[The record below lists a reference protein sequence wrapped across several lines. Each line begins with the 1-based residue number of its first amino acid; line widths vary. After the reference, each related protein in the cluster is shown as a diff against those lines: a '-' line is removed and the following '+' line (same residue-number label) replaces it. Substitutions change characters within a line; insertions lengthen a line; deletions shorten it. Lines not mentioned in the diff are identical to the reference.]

1 MNGGL
6 GMIDVF
12 IAFDVE
18 DPIHPESDD
27 AVMRLARD
35 LADVGAPGCFFLV
48 GEKARLFRERGR
60 RDVIEALSE
69 HEIDYH
75 GNYWFEF
82 PELAMVYGERLSW
95 DEGVQKALSI
105 ELPGLHQVA
114 EITGQFPTAWVQHQ
128 GNTSPQT
135 AYALRQA
142 GLKCW
147 NGGFGGT
154 SEPLWVMDIFAVPR
168 AGHAISIQG
177 RWGGFQ
183 FDPLHPDRT
192 PPACNPD
199 EEFDA
204 FQRDFEARVAKNPTH
219 IVCLGHPTCWVM
231 AEWWGW
237 YDWGG
242 VFRQRP
248 GEAPYPRG
256 RRFERVPLRSPEDS
270 EAHFQWTKRVA
281 RWLASR
287 GDVRVTTFGQV
298 AQEQG
303 SSRGG
308 WLSRADLGRVAAHLG
323 EQLDWMEVEG
333 RTLSAADA
341 LYVLAHATT
350 FLLENHRIPDEVQVM
365 RVLGPVEPVLRPSGA
380 ITLKR
385 PNLFV
390 AARDTYHHILNTGR
404 LPGAIKAHH
413 LEMGPAELARA
424 LASVWQRLEE
434 TGELPE
440 QVDVPEGP
448 ALPAAVERP
457 FFRQPRVNSTNAP
470 AGFRTERIPE
480 LVRLQSW
487 SYRPAD
493 RSVRG

>member
-1 MNGGL
+1 
-6 GMIDVF
+6 MIDVF

-18 DPIHPESDD
+18 DPVHPESDD

-60 RDVIEALSE
+60 RDVIEALSA

-82 PELAMVYGERLSW
+82 PELAMVYGERLAW
-95 DEGVQKALSI
+95 DEGVQKALSV
-105 ELPGLHQVA
+105 ELQGLHQVA
-114 EITGQFPTAWVQHQ
+114 EIMGQFPTAWVQHQ

-142 GLKCW
+142 GVRYW
-147 NGGFGGT
+147 NGGFGGA

-168 AGHAISIQG
+168 AGHGLSIQG

-183 FDPLHPDRT
+183 FDPLNPGRT
-192 PPACNPD
+192 PPVCNPD
-199 EEFDA
+199 GEFEA
-204 FQRDFEARVAKNPTH
+204 FQRDFEAMAARNPTH
-219 IVCLGHPTCWVM
+219 VVCLGHPTCWVA

-270 EAHFQWTKRVA
+270 EAHFQWTKRAA
-281 RWLASR
+281 RWLVSR
-287 GDVRVTTFGQV
+287 RDVRVTTFGQV
-298 AQEQG
+298 AREQG
-303 SSRGG
+303 ESHGQ
-308 WLSRADLGRVAAHLG
+308 WLSRADLKAVAASLS
-323 EQLDWMEVEG
+323 EKLDCVKVREVA
-333 RTLSAADA
+333 LSAADA
-341 LYVLAHATT
+341 LYVLAHAAT
-350 FLLENHRIPDEVQVM
+350 FLLENHRVPDAVQVM
-365 RVLGPVEPVLRPSGA
+365 RVLGPVEPVFRPAGA
-380 ITLKR
+380 VTLKR
-385 PNLFV
+385 QNLLV
-390 AARDTYHHILNTGR
+390 AARDTYHQILNTGR
-404 LPGAIKAHH
+404 LPAAIKAHH
-413 LEMGPAELARA
+413 VEMGPAELARA
-424 LASVWQRLEE
+424 LGIAWTRLEE
-434 TGELPE
+434 TGALPE
-440 QVDVPEGP
+440 QVETPEGP
-448 ALPAAVERP
+448 GLPAAAEGP

-470 AGFRTERIPE
+470 PGFRTERIPE

-487 SYRPAD
+487 SCRPA
-493 RSVRG
+493 RREKT